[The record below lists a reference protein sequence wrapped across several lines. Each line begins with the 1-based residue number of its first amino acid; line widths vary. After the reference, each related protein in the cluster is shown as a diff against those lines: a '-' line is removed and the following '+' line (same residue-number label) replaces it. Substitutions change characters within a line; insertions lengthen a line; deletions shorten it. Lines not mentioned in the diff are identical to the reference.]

1 MRYTNTIPFF
11 VFLGKE
17 LPTSFLIS
25 PSLASAKRFFFFN
38 FFDQLKVWLARLLVS
53 WFFFR
58 LKSRET
64 ISHGRRERVSLQCST
79 K

>member
-1 MRYTNTIPFF
+1 M
-11 VFLGKE
+11 FLGKE

-25 PSLASAKRFFFFN
+25 RSLASAKRYLLN
-38 FFDQLKVWLARLLVS
+38 FYDQLKVWPARLLVS

-58 LKSRET
+58 LKSPET
-64 ISHGRRERVSLQCST
+64 ISAGRRERVGLQCST